1 MNAKKSSPWYREPW
15 PWLLMSGPAL
25 VIAAGSVTMV
35 FAFSGRDALVA
46 EDYYRQGISINRTLE
61 REAQAKAL
69 GLRGTLVLD
78 AGAVRVALESTK
90 PLPER
95 IRLTANSATRAGIDR
110 VLTLTRD
117 ADGTYSAPM
126 APLADG
132 RWRFILETD
141 SWRFVSRVRD
151 GDASRVELRAER

>member
-1 MNAKKSSPWYREPW
+1 
-15 PWLLMSGPAL
+15 MSGPAL

-46 EDYYRQGISINRTLE
+46 DDYYRQGIGINRTLE
-61 REAQAKAL
+61 REAQARAL

-78 AGAVRVALESTK
+78 PGAVRVVLESAK

-95 IRLTANSATRAGIDR
+95 IRLTASSATRAGIDR

-117 ADGTYSAPM
+117 AGGTYWAPM

-141 SWRFVSRVRD
+141 SWRVVSRVRD

>member
-1 MNAKKSSPWYREPW
+1 MKAKKSSPWYREPW

-46 EDYYRQGISINRTLE
+46 DDYYRQGIGINRTLE
-61 REAQAKAL
+61 REAQARAL
-69 GLRGTLVLD
+69 
-78 AGAVRVALESTK
+78 AS
-90 PLPER
+90 
-95 IRLTANSATRAGIDR
+95 SATRAGIDR

-117 ADGTYSAPM
+117 AGGTYWAPM

-141 SWRFVSRVRD
+141 SWRVVSRVRD